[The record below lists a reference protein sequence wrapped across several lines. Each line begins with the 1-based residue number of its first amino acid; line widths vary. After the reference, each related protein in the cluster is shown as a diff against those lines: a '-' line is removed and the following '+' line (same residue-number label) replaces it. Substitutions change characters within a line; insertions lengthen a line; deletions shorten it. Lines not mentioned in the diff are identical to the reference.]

1 MKDMQQISI
10 VLNVVVDLN
19 GYDYHNDDTSDE
31 IETQI
36 RNHYEE
42 PQNIDVSVM
51 GASANLINV
60 TVESIVE
67 Y

>member
-10 VLNVVVDLN
+10 VLNVAVDLN

-36 RNHYEE
+36 RKHYEE